1 MKNHYQTLGLEEG
14 ASRED
19 IQAAYERLSKELNPS
34 DNDHQ
39 DFFVEEYD
47 KVQQAYRALNQ
58 SSILVTPST
67 FNEGHVNPN
76 KQQIES
82 DQKPKEG
89 SININISTEKIEELK
104 RKSQARNSSSKDVQ
118 IDPKASDKEKF
129 KNNPKYKSIKITNIV
144 LIISLCFIEMA
155 YAQSQ
160 GMRFNIAPSLITF
173 FISRALI
180 RRVFLKSPDMELKVL
195 ITIGIW
201 LAVLAIKAI
210 ISTAIMSMIS

>member
-1 MKNHYQTLGLEEG
+1 MKNYYQILGLEEG
-14 ASRED
+14 ASQED
-19 IQAAYERLSKELNPS
+19 IQVAYERLSKELNPA

-58 SSILVTPST
+58 SSILATPST
-67 FNEGHVNPN
+67 SNEGQVDPN
-76 KQQIES
+76 KQQIDS
-82 DQKPKEG
+82 GQKPKDG
-89 SININISTEKIEELK
+89 SININISTEKIEKLK
-104 RKSQARNSSSKDVQ
+104 SKSQARNNSSKDVK

-144 LIISLCFIEMA
+144 LIILLCFIEMA
-155 YAQSQ
+155 YARSQ
-160 GMRFNIAPSLITF
+160 GMRFNIAPSMITF

-201 LAVLAIKAI
+201 LAVLAFKVI
-210 ISTAIMSMIS
+210 ISMAIMSMIE